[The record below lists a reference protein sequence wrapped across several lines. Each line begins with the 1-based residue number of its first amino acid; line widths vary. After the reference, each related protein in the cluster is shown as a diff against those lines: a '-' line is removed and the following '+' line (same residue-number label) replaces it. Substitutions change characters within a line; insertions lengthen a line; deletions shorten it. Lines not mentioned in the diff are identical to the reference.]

1 MEMMNSLGTVKVID
15 HPLAGNYFRVLRN
28 RDTRVEDF
36 RQAMYRLG
44 LLLAVEASR
53 SLQTTTGSV
62 VTPLDVEAT
71 CQYVQESSVMLVPI
85 LRAGLG
91 LLDSFLELLPGAK
104 VAHIGISRDHVTL
117 EARPYL
123 DSVPGQ
129 TEKFDRVLI
138 LDPMLATGNSITK
151 ALEIIIKKGYEPGQI
166 TLVNVLAVQQGIDQ
180 VQSKFPEVNIITG
193 VIDPRLND
201 RAYIVPGLGD
211 AGDRL
216 YLF

>member
-1 MEMMNSLGTVKVID
+1 LGTVKVID

-44 LLLAVEASR
+44 LLLAVEATR
-53 SLQTTTGSV
+53 GLQTAVASV

-71 CQYVQESSVMLVPI
+71 CHCVEESSVLLVPI

-123 DSVPGQ
+123 DSVPEQ
-129 TEKFDRVLI
+129 VEDFERVII

-151 ALEIIIKKGYEPGQI
+151 ALEIIVNKGYDPRRI
-166 TLVNVLAVQQGIDQ
+166 VMANALATQQGIGQ
-180 VQSKFPEVNIITG
+180 VQGKFPEMDIITG
-193 VIDPRLND
+193 VIDPTMND
-201 RAYIVPGLGD
+201 KAYIVPGLGD

>member
-1 MEMMNSLGTVKVID
+1 MGTVKVID

-44 LLLAVEASR
+44 LLLAVEATR
-53 SLQTTTGSV
+53 GLQTAVASV

-71 CQYVQESSVMLVPI
+71 CHCVEESSVLLVPI

-123 DSVPGQ
+123 DSVPEQ
-129 TEKFDRVLI
+129 VEDFERVII

-151 ALEIIIKKGYEPGQI
+151 ALEIIVNKGYDPRRI
-166 TLVNVLAVQQGIDQ
+166 VMANALATQQGIGQ
-180 VQSKFPEVNIITG
+180 VQGKFPEMDIITG
-193 VIDPRLND
+193 VIDPTMND
-201 RAYIVPGLGD
+201 KAYIVPGLGD

>member
-1 MEMMNSLGTVKVID
+1 MEMGSLGTVKVID

-44 LLLAVEASR
+44 LLLAVEATR
-53 SLQTTTGSV
+53 GLQTAVASV

-71 CQYVQESSVMLVPI
+71 CHCVEESSVLLVPI

-123 DSVPGQ
+123 DSVPEQ
-129 TEKFDRVLI
+129 VEDFERVII

-151 ALEIIIKKGYEPGQI
+151 ALEIIVNKGYDPRRI
-166 TLVNVLAVQQGIDQ
+166 VMANALATQQGIGQ
-180 VQSKFPEVNIITG
+180 VQGKFPEMDIITG
-193 VIDPRLND
+193 VIDPTMND
-201 RAYIVPGLGD
+201 KAYIVPGLGD

>member
-1 MEMMNSLGTVKVID
+1 MGTVKVID
-15 HPLAGNYFRVLRN
+15 HPLTGNYFRILRN

-36 RQAMYRLG
+36 RQAMYKLG
-44 LLLAVEASR
+44 LLLAVEAAR
-53 SLQTTTGSV
+53 SLKTAVASV

-71 CQYVQESSVMLVPI
+71 CHYVEESSVMLVPI

-117 EARPYL
+117 KARPYL
-123 DSVPGQ
+123 DSVPDQAEG
-129 TEKFDRVLI
+129 FDRVII

-151 ALEIIIKKGYEPGQI
+151 ALEIIVKKGYNPGQI
-166 TLVNVLAVQQGIDQ
+166 IMVNALATRQGIGQ
-180 VQSKFPEVNIITG
+180 VKDKFPEVDIITG
-193 VIDPRLND
+193 VIDPGLND
-201 RAYIVPGLGD
+201 KAYIVPGLGD